1 MVVGYSFQMEDSYYL
16 LFGDWDLGQTAK
28 TAIQLMGYYNLFYVA
43 IYYLYRALENEK
55 IWRLNSNPD
64 KFSSFIYSGK
74 SWIKIFAIFMIVWL
88 PYMIA
93 CYPGYIQG
101 DTPDQLSQIFGMVG
115 DSASYLNLLDES
127 VTLNNHHPVL
137 HTLLLGGCFRIGHF
151 FGNDNMGIFIYTLI
165 QYTLVCIALALGIAY
180 LSKLKLP
187 YWVRNSVLLFYLFV
201 PIYVNFAVLTTK
213 DVIYSVFLM
222 WFMLFML
229 DLMLDRD
236 VFYKNIKKMCCF
248 FLILGGCVFMR
259 HNGIYV
265 LFISM
270 PFIILVNKK
279 HWKFVI
285 SSIIGI
291 VVVYL
296 VVGNI
301 IYPALNIT
309 SGSRREALS
318 VPLQQTGRYIYE
330 NYDEITDEEKAV
342 LEKVIDVEACRYIY
356 SPRLAD
362 PVKSTFNEDVTNS
375 ELADYF
381 ALWVKMFFKHPGCY
395 FEAIID
401 NTYGYFYYGDA
412 PAWKYTMT
420 ESENVQGL
428 INPSGF
434 NIHHLDSLHSLQT
447 LFEEYEKLMT
457 HFPVISILCSCAF
470 FTWVLI
476 LAFMVMWRKNK
487 LKYVFILMPA
497 IVSLLVCVAGPLN
510 GINDFRYMFPIAFI
524 LPFVVAV
531 ECRVIR

>member
-1 MVVGYSFQMEDSYYL
+1 
-16 LFGDWDLGQTAK
+16 
-28 TAIQLMGYYNLFYVA
+28 
-43 IYYLYRALENEK
+43 
-55 IWRLNSNPD
+55 
-64 KFSSFIYSGK
+64 
-74 SWIKIFAIFMIVWL
+74 
-88 PYMIA
+88 
-93 CYPGYIQG
+93 
-101 DTPDQLSQIFGMVG
+101 
-115 DSASYLNLLDES
+115 
-127 VTLNNHHPVL
+127 
-137 HTLLLGGCFRIGHF
+137 
-151 FGNDNMGIFIYTLI
+151 
-165 QYTLVCIALALGIAY
+165 
-180 LSKLKLP
+180 
-187 YWVRNSVLLFYLFV
+187 
-201 PIYVNFAVLTTK
+201 
-213 DVIYSVFLM
+213 
-222 WFMLFML
+222 
-229 DLMLDRD
+229 
-236 VFYKNIKKMCCF
+236 
-248 FLILGGCVFMR
+248 
-259 HNGIYV
+259 
-265 LFISM
+265 M

>member
-1 MVVGYSFQMEDSYYL
+1 MSMDGYNVVCLLAFPILFALIKKAFYDEKVQKRWGIVIPAILFSLFMVVGYSFQMEDSYYL

-248 FLILGGCVFMR
+248 FLILGGVR
-259 HNGIYV
+259 
-265 LFISM
+265 
-270 PFIILVNKK
+270 
-279 HWKFVI
+279 
-285 SSIIGI
+285 
-291 VVVYL
+291 VYEAQW
-296 VVGNI
+296 NI
-301 IYPALNIT
+301 
-309 SGSRREALS
+309 
-318 VPLQQTGRYIYE
+318 
-330 NYDEITDEEKAV
+330 
-342 LEKVIDVEACRYIY
+342 
-356 SPRLAD
+356 
-362 PVKSTFNEDVTNS
+362 
-375 ELADYF
+375 
-381 ALWVKMFFKHPGCY
+381 
-395 FEAIID
+395 
-401 NTYGYFYYGDA
+401 
-412 PAWKYTMT
+412 
-420 ESENVQGL
+420 
-428 INPSGF
+428 
-434 NIHHLDSLHSLQT
+434 
-447 LFEEYEKLMT
+447 
-457 HFPVISILCSCAF
+457 CAF
-470 FTWVLI
+470 HI
-476 LAFMVMWRKNK
+476 D
-487 LKYVFILMPA
+487 A
-497 IVSLLVCVAGPLN
+497 IYHIG
-510 GINDFRYMFPIAFI
+510 
-524 LPFVVAV
+524 
-531 ECRVIR
+531 